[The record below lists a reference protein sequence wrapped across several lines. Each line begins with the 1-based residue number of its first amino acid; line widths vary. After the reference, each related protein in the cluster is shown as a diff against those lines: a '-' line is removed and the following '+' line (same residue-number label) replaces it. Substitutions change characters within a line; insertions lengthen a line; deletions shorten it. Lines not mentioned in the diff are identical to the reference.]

1 MGQWAMSVW
10 GVHKT
15 TLKYAQMGTHVKYLA
30 THDHGKKYMHLQG
43 WLNRSE
49 RIILGNFGKLRVAQ
63 SFNIIISKI
72 YRHTTLKKHK
82 TPQNEQV
89 QIDVKHRV
97 YSKKVE
103 Y

>member
-49 RIILGNFGKLRVAQ
+49 RIILGNFDKLRVAQ

-82 TPQNEQV
+82 TPQNEQA
-89 QIDVKHRV
+89 
-97 YSKKVE
+97 
-103 Y
+103 

>member
-1 MGQWAMSVW
+1 
-10 GVHKT
+10 
-15 TLKYAQMGTHVKYLA
+15 MGTHVKYLA
-30 THDHGKKYMHLQG
+30 THDHGKNTCNLQG

-49 RIILGNFGKLRVAQ
+49 RIILGNFDKLMVAQ

-72 YRHTTLKKHK
+72 FCHTTLKKHK
-82 TPQNEQV
+82 IPQNEQA
-89 QIDVKHRV
+89 QIDVIHRV